1 MTFCRFLILTGILF
15 VPFFSVAQYGNR
27 SSTDERI
34 KRKLERD
41 SVKATKNL
49 RYSFF
54 AGPGASPELGFVIGT
69 ANLFT
74 FKTNSKDSVIQRSSI
89 AVNIAYG
96 TVGAIVLNSRG
107 RIFYNQDRF
116 RIFFNTKLKIM
127 PDHYFGIGYD
137 AGRNTPKGE
146 TTTAYQKFYWVIQ
159 PRLMWKIDNNLF
171 LGGIIDLN
179 QTIAS
184 GVNPTM
190 AADPV
195 YIEFGDNNFNSGIG
209 ANFFYDS
216 RDMVV
221 NCFKGIFLNISSI
234 FYLTQLG
241 SDNRYVVSTLDYRQY
256 KSLFTT
262 RSTLAWTI
270 KSNFGIG
277 DIPYG
282 EMPTLGSSHDL
293 RGYLTGQYRDKTSIF
308 GLIEYRYM
316 FSREPVEQGF
326 KLLKRTGL
334 VFWIGGGFLG
344 DQPNDW
350 KDFLPNAG
358 LGLRIEIQP
367 RMNLRFDYGFGVES
381 MGFYLSVNEAF

>member
-1 MTFCRFLILTGILF
+1 MKICRFLILTGILII
-15 VPFFSVAQYGNR
+15 PILSAAQDGNR
-27 SSTDERI
+27 SSSDERI
-34 KRKLERD
+34 RRKQERD

-69 ANLFT
+69 ANLFS
-74 FKTNSKDSVIQRSSI
+74 FKTNPKDTVIQRSSI
-89 AVNIAYG
+89 TVSLAYG
-96 TVGAIVLNSRG
+96 TVGAFVLNSRG
-107 RIFYNQDRF
+107 RIFYDQDRF
-116 RIFFNTKLKIM
+116 RIFFRTKLKIM

-146 TTTAYQKFYWVIQ
+146 MTTAYQKLYWVIQ
-159 PRLMWKIDNNLF
+159 PRLMWKIDDNLY

-179 QTIAS
+179 QTIATEI
-184 GVNPTM
+184 NQTM
-190 AADPV
+190 AVDPV

-209 ANFFYDS
+209 ANFFFDS
-216 RDMVV
+216 RDIVV

-234 FYLTQLG
+234 FYLKQLG

-256 KSLFTT
+256 KPLFTT
-262 RSTLAWTI
+262 RSTMAWTV
-270 KSNFGIG
+270 KSTFGFG

-282 EMPTLGSSHDL
+282 EMSTLGSSHDL

-316 FSREPVEQGF
+316 YSREPVERGLN
-326 KLLKRTGL
+326 LLKRTGL
-334 VFWIGGGFLG
+334 AFWVGGGFLG
-344 DQPNDW
+344 DRPNDW
-350 KDFLPNAG
+350 KEFFPNAG
-358 LGLRIEIQP
+358 LGLRIEVQP
-367 RMNLRFDYGFGVES
+367 RMNLRFDYGFGMES

>member
-1 MTFCRFLILTGILF
+1 MKICRFLILTGILII
-15 VPFFSVAQYGNR
+15 PILSAAQDGNR
-27 SSTDERI
+27 SSADERI
-34 KRKLERD
+34 RRKQERD

-69 ANLFT
+69 ANLFS
-74 FKTNSKDSVIQRSSI
+74 FKTNPKDTVIQRSSI
-89 AVNIAYG
+89 TVSLAYG
-96 TVGAIVLNSRG
+96 TVGAFVLNSRG
-107 RIFYNQDRF
+107 RIFYDQDRF
-116 RIFFNTKLKIM
+116 RIFFRTKLKIM

-146 TTTAYQKFYWVIQ
+146 MTTAYQKLYWVIQ
-159 PRLMWKIDNNLF
+159 PRLMWKIDDNLY

-179 QTIAS
+179 QTIATEI
-184 GVNPTM
+184 NQTM
-190 AADPV
+190 AVDPV

-209 ANFFYDS
+209 ANFFFDS
-216 RDMVV
+216 RDIVV

-234 FYLTQLG
+234 FYLKQLG

-256 KSLFTT
+256 KPLFTT
-262 RSTLAWTI
+262 RSTMAWTV
-270 KSNFGIG
+270 KSTFGFG

-282 EMPTLGSSHDL
+282 EMSTLGSSHDL

-316 FSREPVEQGF
+316 YSREPVERGF
-326 KLLKRTGL
+326 KLLRRTGL
-334 VFWIGGGFLG
+334 AFWVGGGFLG
-344 DQPNDW
+344 DRPNDW
-350 KDFLPNAG
+350 KEFFPNAG
-358 LGLRIEIQP
+358 LGLRIEVQP